1 MDPKVAWKVANLAF
15 NKESNHGPTSI
26 RVTNAKYQTETVTNP
41 LKLANLFNTFF
52 TDKTKKFREK
62 VLEKEVTIPP
72 EERLQT
78 WLDSIQ
84 ATPPGFKIK
93 EINNLQLREIWK
105 KFKSKKVHGVDW
117 IDAYSLKLAGPLIE
131 DAILH
136 LINQSIRSGTFAES
150 WKPQLIL
157 PTWKK
162 NERELKENYRPVS
175 HIVQIGKLVELAV
188 YSQIFEYFDKI
199 NYFTHTS
206 MEVSRIT

>member
-1 MDPKVAWKVANLAF
+1 MDSKVAWKVANTAL
-15 NKESNHGPTSI
+15 NIESSHAPTSI
-26 RVTNAKYQTETVTNP
+26 RVTNAKNQTEIVTNP

-52 TDKTKKFREK
+52 TDKTKRLREK
-62 VLEKEVTIPP
+62 VLKEEVTIPP

-105 KFKSKKVHGVDW
+105 K
-117 IDAYSLKLAGPLIE
+117 LAGPLIE
-131 DAILH
+131 DTILH

-188 YSQIFEYFDKI
+188 YS
-199 NYFTHTS
+199 
-206 MEVSRIT
+206 